1 MYIRRKK
8 IKKLINDLDTINEA
22 LVELANIK
30 SEDFDA
36 DLWLAIFKAVG
47 DVAEEL
53 ERYVERWRRK

>member
-53 ERYVERWRRK
+53 ERYVEIWRRK

>member
-53 ERYVERWRRK
+53 ERYVKIWRRK